1 MSHPHDLPADEQ
13 LFDLLLEQAAPAT
26 ASVPVQIPTPA
37 PARDEAALSN
47 FQQRLWLVQQMD
59 PASTAYIMPFY
70 LRLLGPLDRPALHRA
85 LQLLWR
91 RHTALRTI
99 YPVQGGLPRC
109 ARLPADTLELRE
121 FDFSSAPDHWRE
133 HYQTTIFGPMN
144 LEKGPLVRAS
154 LYRIVPEENL
164 LLIDIHHLNGDGAS
178 LATIQEEL
186 LAAYSAYARGQEPG
200 LPPLGAD
207 YADFVQHQQT
217 RMDRASE
224 DLARHIRSLEN
235 TPRQIDFLFD
245 HPLPERFNYTGTG
258 HAATL
263 QNLQPLRR
271 AFAQGRT
278 LGLSPFMVILTALGA
293 MIHRHTGQEILLI
306 GTPLSIRDQPRFAR
320 TVGFFV
326 NTCVAQLDFSGD
338 PTLAE
343 AMQRT
348 RASISEMLQHPE
360 VQLDELVNALCRQRP
375 IDRPPLIQATLSF
388 LSEESGPAPELP
400 GGLRVEPFN
409 FARDS
414 AMFELTLDLILRENH
429 ALCYFECYRGG
440 FTEESARRFFV
451 HFEHIIAAIAAD
463 PHSRVSAIP
472 LFGQTAVAAC
482 RASLTGPAIDSAP
495 ATLDALIRQHARRT
509 PSAPALVSG
518 DTVLS
523 FGQLAQAISARR
535 AQLAA
540 AGLAPDA
547 ILALACAPG
556 LDWVVTTLAA
566 MQCGAAV
573 LPLDADAPAGRLCAI
588 LENARAA
595 LLWHDD
601 RISQETLTALPA
613 CPRITRAAPPA
624 PALDA
629 PSLATPER
637 TAYLIYT
644 SGTTGQPK
652 GVRVSHAA
660 IAAHV
665 RSAATTYAYTPED
678 RTLAFAPTH
687 FDAFWEQLFTPL
699 CAGASVLLRESEL
712 WAPDEL
718 CRRAQRHAVTVLD
731 LPPQY
736 LREALF
742 FLKTN
747 PGAAPDRLRLVIAG
761 GEALPSA
768 LASEWLDGPLGA
780 IPLLNAYGP
789 TEAVVTATVHRIE
802 KGARIVTAN
811 GVAPIGRPL
820 PGRELHLLDPQ
831 GREVGEGIAG
841 ELYLGGTALADGY
854 HDDPTRT
861 AERFRHWVRNT
872 EGGRFC
878 EPGTRGS
885 LRLYRTGDRARIGP
899 DGAIEFLG
907 RLDQQLKIRGF
918 RIEPGEIESVLTRHP
933 SVAQAF
939 VTAIEYPAAGLQLV
953 AYILPRDGA
962 DLAETEL
969 AEWITRWLP
978 ESMRPAALVQ
988 VDRFP
993 TTASG
998 KIDASKLPRPA
1009 LSHTPTPA
1017 AATRPPA
1024 GELEARIASI
1034 WGDVLGRRDLGATDN
1049 FFDLGGHSLLLVRVH
1064 TRLVAELGTPIR
1076 LVDLFANPT
1085 IAQQARLLR
1094 GDDRTASRR
1103 RHRTL
1108 RGDIAIVGLAGRF
1121 PGADTPDALWQNLAA
1136 GRESIRFFTQEELAA
1151 EGIPESLRTHPHY
1164 VPAHGF
1170 LGGEEC
1176 FDAAFFGYTPHEAA
1190 LIDPQQRLFLE
1201 ECWHA
1206 LENAGCDP
1214 DRFTGEIGVYGGMG
1228 LSRYLMRNLA
1238 HLLTEEH
1245 GTEAFAAS
1253 LGADK
1258 DFIATR
1264 VCYKL
1269 NLRGPGVNVNTAC
1282 STSLVAI
1289 HTAAQALLSG
1299 ECDMA
1304 LAGGVTLSLPAK
1316 SGYLFEPGGIASP
1329 DGHCRAFADDATG
1342 TVGGSGCAVV
1352 CLMRLQDALAGGHP
1366 IRAVIKGS
1374 AINNDGADK
1383 VGFTAPGVRRQRDV
1397 IRAALDHA
1405 GLSAR
1410 DIQMIEAHGTATPM
1424 GDPIEVQALSDA
1436 FADDKVAPQNCWI
1449 GSLKTNIG
1457 HLDTAAGAAGLIKA
1471 VLALEHGLIPA
1482 SLHCATPSSKIDFPR
1497 TPFRVAQSAVTWPA
1511 GRRRAAISS
1520 FGMGGTNAHA
1530 VLEEAPTRPQSAAGG
1545 HWCLPLSA
1553 RSESALLAQARA
1565 LADWLGAH
1573 PETAPADALRTL
1585 VAGRRRFAVRAIIVA
1600 DRLEDAVRRLGQLQ
1614 PADLLRCDRE
1624 GHVIS
1629 GTGLAGEMPD
1639 ALSALC
1645 TEWLTG
1651 DLAKATD
1658 ALPAGARLVPLPG
1671 YAFERTRHWIDEQP
1685 LPHSAAPAATAP
1697 SDAPARLPLE
1707 NWLRYPAWE
1716 DLPRLREPA
1725 ADSPALALVVPA
1737 NDTAAHWL
1745 DRSRAAGLVGSV
1757 YGSSEAL
1764 ERAVQ
1769 TGALSTHVLHLGA
1782 LESSGSVAHRLAR
1795 LLADV
1800 RALAASG
1807 GKHTLTLVHPGLEDD
1822 PSLAYLDAARAV
1834 IPHEY
1839 PNLTVRVLRVPAE
1852 PGVADFRAIRTTMLA
1867 EADDRH
1873 LAIRSGRRQ
1882 RLTHA
1887 ALPGLNATA
1896 GAARLRQGGVY
1907 VITGGLGGIGLTLA
1921 RELATRCQPRLYLFA
1936 RHEPGAEETAALRDL
1951 ETRGARVTTTV
1962 LDVADDD
1969 AVKAFFEKIRSA
1981 EGRIDGVI
1989 HAAGVGGGSL
1999 IARTGEAEIAPV
2011 LRAKID
2017 GTHALAEAL
2026 GDVPVDFVAL
2036 CSSLTAV
2043 LGGPGQIAYAAA
2055 NAWMDAFTQSRAAT
2069 GQPWFS
2075 IRWDTWAE
2083 VGMATR
2089 PFVAEITGRT
2099 LREWTVSPSTY
2110 WPWGEHRIDGHATL
2124 PGTAYLE
2131 LFALALGGPTH
2142 AAFAETTLME
2152 PLIHAGEATRTLRVI
2167 ENAGELSF
2175 VSGSGSQQRVHAR
2188 ARRAESLA
2196 TPATEP
2202 LEAIRRR
2209 CTQEIARVDD
2219 VVPTI
2224 AIEASPRWQAAMR
2237 CFRGQD
2243 EALVELVLDE
2253 RFASDFSEHPWHP
2266 ALLDVAL
2273 SFYIGFVEGG
2283 TATLPWRYDSVQ
2295 FFAPLTRQIASHARL
2310 VSQSERSIVL
2320 DLAVYSDAG
2329 QPLAIVKGLTLVRA
2343 TGQSTRAQA
2352 RPAAPANPFAL
2363 TPAEGAEI
2371 FLRALASA
2379 EPVVEVCT
2387 TEWRFAERLTVPVTA
2402 AMPATAQAPAEAP
2415 TAGRQPRPDN
2425 AGAYIAP
2432 ASRAQQIV
2440 AQAWAEVLGY
2450 DKIGAEDDLLDL
2462 GADSL
2467 IALQASAQLEK
2478 LTGRKMPMEKFF
2490 AQATVAHIA
2499 QAYTDLLPETATP
2512 AATPQWEEGEL

>member
-1 MSHPHDLPADEQ
+1 MSHPHDIPDDEQ
-13 LFDLLLEQAAPAT
+13 LFDLLLDETAAGSAPTQSTMPASKGEDGT
-26 ASVPVQIPTPA
+26 
-37 PARDEAALSN
+37 LSN

-59 PASTAYIMPFY
+59 PSSTAYIMPFY
-70 LRLLGPLDRPALHRA
+70 LRLCGTLDKSALQRA

-99 YPVQGGLPRC
+99 YPAQDGLPRC
-109 ARLPADTLELRE
+109 AHLPADSLDLHE
-121 FDFSSAPDHWRE
+121 FDLSSAPDRWRD
-133 HYQTTIFGPMN
+133 HYLTTVFGPMN
-144 LEKGPLVRAS
+144 LEKGPLVRAT
-154 LYRIVPEENL
+154 LYQISPEEHV
-164 LLIDIHHLNGDGAS
+164 LLIEIHHLNGDGAS
-178 LATIQEEL
+178 LAVLQEDL
-186 LAAYSAYARGQEPG
+186 FAAYAAYARGQEPD

-207 YADFVQHQQT
+207 YSDFVQHQQT
-217 RMDRASE
+217 RARHASE
-224 DLARHIRSLEN
+224 DLACLVRSLE
-235 TPRQIDFLFD
+235 TAPRQIDFIFD
-245 HPLPERFNYTGTG
+245 HPLPERFNYQGSG
-258 HAATL
+258 HASL
-263 QNLQPLRR
+263 VKDLQPLRR

-278 LGLSPFMVILTALGA
+278 LGLSPFMVSLTALGA
-293 MIHRHTGQEILLI
+293 MIHRHTGQETLLI
-306 GTPLSIRDQPRFAR
+306 GTPFSVRDQPRFAR

-326 NTCVAQLDFSGD
+326 NTCVAKLDFSGD

-348 RASISEMLQHPE
+348 RASISEMLQHPD

-375 IDRPPLIQATLSF
+375 TDRPPLVQATLSF
-388 LSEESGPAPELP
+388 LSEEFGPSPKLP
-400 GGLRVEPFN
+400 GGLRAEPIN
-409 FARDS
+409 FDRDS
-414 AMFELTLDLILRENH
+414 AMFELTLDMILRDNH

-440 FTEESARRFFV
+440 FTRETARRFSI
-451 HFEHIIAAIAAD
+451 HFQQIIGTIAAD
-463 PHSRVSAIP
+463 PHTKISAIS
-472 LFGQTAVAAC
+472 LFDQTAVAAC
-482 RASLTGPAIDSAP
+482 RASLTGPAIELSP
-495 ATLDALIRQHARRT
+495 ATLDSLVRQHTRLAS
-509 PSAPALVSG
+509 SAPALVSG
-518 DTVLS
+518 SDTLS
-523 FGQLAQAISARR
+523 FGQLAEAVSARR
-535 AQLAA
+535 AQLTSG
-540 AGLAPDA
+540 GLAPDA
-547 ILALACAPG
+547 VLALACAPG

-566 MQCGAAV
+566 MECGAAV
-573 LPLDADAPAGRLCAI
+573 LPLDADAPASRLHTI
-588 LENARAA
+588 LENAGAT

-601 RISQETLTALPA
+601 RLSAEKLAELPA
-613 CPRITRAAPPA
+613 CRRLTATAPTA
-624 PALDA
+624 SAVGA

-665 RSAATTYAYTPED
+665 RSAATAYSYTPAD

-747 PGAAPDRLRLVIAG
+747 PGAAPGQLRLVIAG

-768 LASEWLDGPLGA
+768 LATDWQAGPLGD
-780 IPLLNAYGP
+780 IPLFNAYGP
-789 TEAVVTATVHRIE
+789 TEAVVTATIHRIE
-802 KGARIVTAN
+802 KGTRTVTAN
-811 GVAPIGRPL
+811 GVVPIGFPL
-820 PGRELHLLDPQ
+820 PGRELRLLDAQ
-831 GREVGEGIAG
+831 GREVGEGIPG
-841 ELYLGGTALADGY
+841 ELYLGGAALADGY
-854 HDDPTRT
+854 HGDPERT
-861 AERFRHWVRNT
+861 ADRFRHWMRNAA
-872 EGGRFC
+872 GGRFC

-918 RIEPGEIESVLTRHP
+918 RIEPGEIESVLIRHA

-939 VTAIEYPAAGLQLV
+939 VTAIEDPAAGPQLV
-953 AYILPRDGA
+953 AYVLLHAGA
-962 DLAETEL
+962 AFDQTGLADWL
-969 AEWITRWLP
+969 ARWLP
-978 ESMRPAALVQ
+978 EPMRPASLVP

-998 KIDASKLPRPA
+998 KIDAAKLPRPA
-1009 LSHTPTPA
+1009 ISRA
-1017 AATRPPA
+1017 AATITSRPPA

-1094 GDDRTASRR
+1094 GDERTTSRR
-1103 RHRTL
+1103 RRRTL
-1108 RGDIAIVGLAGRF
+1108 RGDIAVVGMAGRF

-1136 GRESIRFFTQEELAA
+1136 GRESIRFFTQEELA
-1151 EGIPESLRTHPHY
+1151 ESGIPEALRTHPHY

-1170 LGGEEC
+1170 LGEEEC

-1206 LENAGCDP
+1206 LESAGCDP
-1214 DRFTGEIGVYGGMG
+1214 DRFAGDIGVYGGMG
-1228 LSRYLMRNLA
+1228 ISMYLMHNLG
-1238 HLLTEEH
+1238 HLLDENR
-1245 GTEAFAAS
+1245 GAEAFAAS

-1304 LAGGVTLSLPAK
+1304 LAGGVTLCLPAK
-1316 SGYLFEPGGIASP
+1316 SGYLYEPGSIASP

-1352 CLMRLQDALAGGHP
+1352 CLMRLEDAVAGGHP
-1366 IRAVIKGS
+1366 IRAILKGS

-1405 GLSAR
+1405 GLNAR

-1436 FADDKVAPQNCWI
+1436 FADDKVAPQSCWI

-1457 HLDTAAGAAGLIKA
+1457 HLDTAAGAAGFIKT

-1497 TPFRVAQSAVTWPA
+1497 TPFRVAQSAVAWPA
-1511 GRRRAAISS
+1511 GRRRAAVSS

-1530 VLEEAPTRPQSAAGG
+1530 VLEEAPAQPQSSASG

-1553 RSESALLAQARA
+1553 RSESSLLTQARE
-1565 LADWLGAH
+1565 LAAWLSAH
-1573 PETAPADALRTL
+1573 PEAAPADVVRTL
-1585 VAGRRRFAVRAIIVA
+1585 VAGRRRFAIRSVVCAGQREEAI
-1600 DRLEDAVRRLGQLQ
+1600 RRLSQLQ
-1614 PADLLRCDRE
+1614 PAELLRCDRE
-1624 GHVIS
+1624 GRVLS
-1629 GTGLAGEMPD
+1629 GTGFDGTVPAEFSELVR
-1639 ALSALC
+1639 
-1645 TEWLTG
+1645 EWLTG

-1658 ALPAGARLVPLPG
+1658 AIPAGARLVALPG
-1671 YAFERTRHWIDEQP
+1671 YAFERTRHWIDAQTTHRAATP
-1685 LPHSAAPAATAP
+1685 AVTAPADTP
-1697 SDAPARLPLE
+1697 TKIPLE
-1707 NWLRYPAWE
+1707 NWLHYPAWE
-1716 DLPRLREPA
+1716 ELPRLRDTVTDDVA
-1725 ADSPALALVVPA
+1725 ALALAVPSV
-1737 NDTAAHWL
+1737 DAAAQWL
-1745 DRSRAAGLVGSV
+1745 DRGRAAGLVGAV
-1757 YGSSEAL
+1757 YGGSGAL
-1764 ERAVQ
+1764 EQAA
-1769 TGALSTHVLHLGA
+1769 TSGALPAHVLHLGA
-1782 LESSGSVAHRLAR
+1782 LAVSGSDASHLAR

-1800 RALAASG
+1800 RALAANG
-1807 GKHTLTLVHPGLEDD
+1807 AKRVVTIVHPGLEDE
-1822 PSLAYLDAARAV
+1822 PALAYLDAARAV

-1839 PNLTVRVLRVPAE
+1839 PNLTARVVRVPRE
-1852 PGVADFRAIRTTMLA
+1852 PGVADFRALRATALA
-1867 EADDRH
+1867 DTVDHH
-1873 LAIRSGRRQ
+1873 LAIRNGRRQ
-1882 RLTHA
+1882 RLIHA
-1887 ALPGLNATA
+1887 TLPGLTAPA

-1921 RELATRCQPRLYLFA
+1921 RELATRCQPRLHLFA
-1936 RHEPGAEETAALRDL
+1936 RHEPGPEESAALRDL
-1951 ETRGARVTTTV
+1951 EARGARVTTTS
-1962 LDVADDD
+1962 LDVADAA
-1969 AVKAFFEKIRSA
+1969 AVKAFFEKIRTT

-2017 GTHALAEAL
+2017 GTRALAEAL
-2026 GDVPVDFVAL
+2026 ADSPVDFVAL

-2055 NAWMDAFTQSRAAT
+2055 NAWMDAFAQTRAAA

-2089 PFVAEITGRT
+2089 PFAAEVTGQT
-2099 LREWTVSPSTY
+2099 LREWTVSPGSY
-2110 WPWGEHRIDGHATL
+2110 WPWGEHRIEGRATL

-2131 LFALALGGPTH
+2131 LFALAIGGPTQ
-2142 AAFAETTLME
+2142 AAFAETTLLE
-2152 PLIHAGEATRTLRVI
+2152 PLVHDGETTRTLRVI
-2167 ENAGELSF
+2167 ENVDGLSF
-2175 VSGSGSQQRVHAR
+2175 VSGTGSRQRVHAR
-2188 ARRAESLA
+2188 ARRAQPGTA
-2196 TPATEP
+2196 PTPEP
-2202 LEAIRRR
+2202 LEAIRHR
-2209 CTQEIARVDD
+2209 CAEPID
-2219 VVPTI
+2219 VTGEPAPTI
-2224 AIEASPRWQAAMR
+2224 AIEVSPRWDVGTR
-2237 CFRGQD
+2237 CLRGRD
-2243 EALVELVLDE
+2243 EALLEMTLAE
-2253 RFASDFSEHPWHP
+2253 RYVGDLAEHPWHP

-2273 SFYIGFVEGG
+2273 SFYIGLAEGG

-2295 FFAPLTRQIASHARL
+2295 FIAPLTRQIVSHARR
-2310 VSQSERSIVL
+2310 VSQSERALVL
-2320 DLAVYSDAG
+2320 DLTVYSDAG
-2329 QPLAIVKGLTLVRA
+2329 HPLAVVKGLTLVRP
-2343 TGQSTRAQA
+2343 TGQSDRAPTRAGT
-2352 RPAAPANPFAL
+2352 APANPFAL
-2363 TPAEGAEI
+2363 TPAEGAET
-2371 FLRALASA
+2371 FLRALAGA
-2379 EPVVEVCT
+2379 EPVVEACT
-2387 TEWRFAERLTVPVTA
+2387 IEWHFAERIATA
-2402 AMPATAQAPAEAP
+2402 PATTTVSPTTPVEADV
-2415 TAGRQPRPDN
+2415 ASGRQPRPES
-2425 AGAYIAP
+2425 AGAYVAP
-2432 ASRAQQIV
+2432 SSRAQQVV

-2450 DKIGAEDDLLDL
+2450 DKIGVEDDLLDL

-2490 AQATVAHIA
+2490 AQATVANIA
-2499 QAYTDLLPETATP
+2499 QAYTDILPETAAQ
-2512 AATPQWEEGEL
+2512 AAPPQWEEGEL

>member
-1 MSHPHDLPADEQ
+1 MSIPHDIPDSEQ
-13 LFDLLLEQAAPAT
+13 LFDLLLGQAAP
-26 ASVPVQIPTPA
+26 VPAPVRTPPPA
-37 PARDEAALSN
+37 PARDDTALSN

-59 PASTAYIMPFY
+59 TASTAYLMPFH
-70 LRLLGPLDRPALHRA
+70 LRLRGPLDRPALQRA

-91 RHTALRTI
+91 RHDALRTI

-121 FDFSSAPDHWRE
+121 FDFLGAPDRWRE
-133 HYQTTIFGPMN
+133 HYLTTVFGPMN

-154 LYRIVPEENL
+154 LYRLAPEEHL
-164 LLIDIHHLNGDGAS
+164 LLVDIHHLNGDGAS
-178 LATIQEEL
+178 LTVLQEEL
-186 LAAYSAYARGQEPG
+186 FATYAAYVRGQEPN
-200 LPPLGAD
+200 LPPPGAD
-207 YADFVQHQQT
+207 YADFVQHQQIRT
-217 RMDRASE
+217 GRATE
-224 DLARHIRSLEN
+224 DLARHLRSLEDA
-235 TPRQIDFLFD
+235 PRQIDFLFD
-245 HPLPERFNYTGTG
+245 RPLPERFNYKGTG
-258 HAATL
+258 HTSVL
-263 QNLQPLRR
+263 QDLQPLHR

-278 LGLSPFMVILTALGA
+278 LGLSPFMVSLTALGA
-293 MIHRHTGQEILLI
+293 MIHRHTSQEILLI
-306 GTPLSIRDQPRFAR
+306 GTPLSVRDQPRFAR

-326 NTCVAQLDFSGD
+326 NTCVARLDFAGD

-375 IDRPPLIQATLSF
+375 TDRPPLVQATLSF

-400 GGLRVEPFN
+400 GGLRVEPIN
-409 FARDS
+409 ITRDS

-429 ALCYFECYRGG
+429 ALCYLECYRGG
-440 FTEESARRFFV
+440 FTQESARRFFV
-451 HFEHIIAAIAAD
+451 HFQQILASIASD
-463 PHSRVSAIP
+463 PHTRVSAIP
-472 LFGQTAVAAC
+472 LFDQKAIAAC
-482 RASLTGPAIDSAP
+482 RASLTGTAIDLSP
-495 ATLDALIRQHARRT
+495 ATLDSLVRQHALRT
-509 PSAPALVSG
+509 PAAPALVSG
-518 DTVLS
+518 DDVLS
-523 FGQLAQAISARR
+523 FGELAQAISARR
-535 AQLAA
+535 GQLAA
-540 AGLAPDA
+540 AGLVPGAV
-547 ILALACAPG
+547 LALACAPG
-556 LDWVVTTLAA
+556 LDWVVTSLAA
-566 MQCGAAV
+566 LECGAAV
-573 LPLDADAPAGRLCAI
+573 LPLDADAPAARLRGI
-588 LENARAA
+588 LENSGSA

-601 RISQETLTALPA
+601 RLSAEKLAALPA
-613 CPRITRAAPPA
+613 CLRLTRAAPSA
-624 PALDA
+624 PAIDA

-665 RSAATTYAYTPED
+665 RSAATAYGYTPAD

-699 CAGASVLLRESEL
+699 CAGASVLLRESDL

-718 CRRAQRHAVTVLD
+718 FRRAQRHAVTVLD

-736 LREALF
+736 LREAIF

-747 PGAAPDRLRLVIAG
+747 PGAAPDQLRLVIAG

-768 LASEWLDGPLGA
+768 LASEWQTGPLGEL
-780 IPLLNAYGP
+780 PLLNAYGP
-789 TEAVVTATVHRIE
+789 TEAVVTATVHRIG
-802 KGARIVTAN
+802 KGTRTATAN
-811 GVAPIGRPL
+811 GVAPIGFPL
-820 PGRELHLLDPQ
+820 PGRELRLLDPQ

-841 ELYLGGTALADGY
+841 ELYLGGIALADGY
-854 HDDPTRT
+854 HGDDART
-861 AERFRHWVRNT
+861 AERFRHWVRNAA
-872 EGGRFC
+872 GGRFC
-878 EPGTRGS
+878 EPGERGS

-899 DGAIEFLG
+899 DGALEFLG

-939 VTAIEYPAAGLQLV
+939 VTALEDPATGPQLV
-953 AYILPRDGA
+953 AYILTRNGA
-962 DLAETEL
+962 VIATTEL
-969 AEWITRWLP
+969 ADWLARWLP
-978 ESMRPAALVQ
+978 EAMRPAALVP

-998 KIDASKLPRPA
+998 KIDATQLPRPA
-1009 LSHTPTPA
+1009 LGHTPAPA
-1017 AATRPPA
+1017 AASRPPA

-1034 WGDVLGRRDLGATDN
+1034 WGDVLGRRDIGATDN

-1064 TRLVAELGTPIR
+1064 TRLVAELGTPVR

-1108 RGDIAIVGLAGRF
+1108 RGDIAVVGMAGRF
-1121 PGADTPDALWQNLAA
+1121 PGADNIDELWQNLAA
-1136 GRESIRFFTQEELAA
+1136 GRESIRFFTQEELSEA
-1151 EGIPESLRTHPHY
+1151 GIPESLRTNPHY
-1164 VPAHGF
+1164 VSAHGF

-1201 ECWHA
+1201 ECWHT
-1206 LENAGCDP
+1206 LESAGCDP
-1214 DRFTGEIGVYGGMG
+1214 DRYTGDIGVYGGMG
-1228 LSRYLMRNLA
+1228 ISLYLIHNLA
-1238 HLLTEEH
+1238 HLLREDR

-1258 DFIATR
+1258 DFIASR

-1269 NLRGPGVNVNTAC
+1269 NLRGPGVNINTAC

-1289 HTAAQALLSG
+1289 HTAAQALLNG

-1304 LAGGVTLSLPAK
+1304 LAGGVTLSQPAK

-1352 CLMRLQDALAGGHP
+1352 CLMRLEDALAGGHP
-1366 IRAVIKGS
+1366 IRAVLKGS
-1374 AINNDGADK
+1374 AINNDGSDK

-1410 DIQMIEAHGTATPM
+1410 DIQMIEAHGTGTPM
-1424 GDPIEVQALSDA
+1424 GDPIEVQALGDA
-1436 FADDKVAPQNCWI
+1436 FADDEVAPQSCWI

-1457 HLDTAAGAAGLIKA
+1457 HLDTAAGAASFIKA
-1471 VLALEHGLIPA
+1471 VLSLEHGLIPA
-1482 SLHCATPSSKIDFPR
+1482 SLHCATPSAKIDFPR
-1497 TPFRVAQSAVTWPA
+1497 TPFRVAQSTIPWPA
-1511 GRRRAAISS
+1511 GRRRAAVSS

-1530 VLEEAPTRPQSAAGG
+1530 VLEEAPARPQSAARGR
-1545 HWCLPLSA
+1545 WCLPLSA

-1565 LADWLGAH
+1565 LAAWLGAH
-1573 PETAPADALRTL
+1573 PDADPADVLRTL
-1585 VAGRRRFAVRAIIVA
+1585 VAGRRRFAVRAVVFA
-1600 DRLEDAVRRLGQLQ
+1600 DRCEDATQRLDQLQ

-1624 GHVIS
+1624 GRVLS
-1629 GTGLAGEMPD
+1629 GSGLAGAMPD
-1639 ALSALC
+1639 EFAELC
-1645 TEWLTG
+1645 REWLTG
-1651 DLAKATD
+1651 DLAKATA
-1658 ALPAGARLVPLPG
+1658 ALPAGAHLVPLPG
-1671 YAFERTRHWIDEQP
+1671 YAFERTRHWIDAQP
-1685 LPHSAAPAATAP
+1685 THGAAAPATAATANT
-1697 SDAPARLPLE
+1697 PARLPLE
-1707 NWLRYPAWE
+1707 NWLHYPAWE
-1716 DLPRLREPA
+1716 DLPRLRETVE
-1725 ADSPALALVVPA
+1725 DLPALAIV
-1737 NDTAAHWL
+1737 THGGESTAHWL
-1745 DRSRAAGLVGSV
+1745 DRSRAAGLAGSV

-1764 ERAVQ
+1764 ERAAQ
-1769 TGALSTHVLHLGA
+1769 AGTLPAHVLHLGA
-1782 LESSGSVAHRLAR
+1782 LETTGSVASRLAR
-1795 LLADV
+1795 LLTDV

-1807 GKHTLTLVHPGLEDD
+1807 GKRTLTLLHPGLEDD
-1822 PSLAYLDAARAV
+1822 PTLAYLDAARAV
-1834 IPHEY
+1834 VPHEY
-1839 PNLTVRVLRVPAE
+1839 PSLTVRVLWVPLE
-1852 PGVADFRAIRTTMLA
+1852 PGVADFRAIQATALVET
-1867 EADDRH
+1867 DDRH
-1873 LAIRSGRRQ
+1873 LAIRAGRRQ
-1882 RLTHA
+1882 RFIHA
-1887 ALPGLNATA
+1887 ALPGLTAAA
-1896 GAARLRQGGVY
+1896 GAARLRTGGVY

-1921 RELATRCQPRLYLFA
+1921 RELATRCQPRLFLFA
-1936 RHEPGAEETAALRDL
+1936 RHEPGAEETAALHDL

-1962 LDVADDD
+1962 LDVADAS
-1969 AVKAFFEKIRSA
+1969 AVKTFLAKIRA
-1981 EGRIDGVI
+1981 TEGRIDGVI

-1999 IARTGEAEIAPV
+1999 IARTGEAEIVPV

-2017 GTHALAEAL
+2017 GTRALAEAL
-2026 GDVPVDFVAL
+2026 GDAPVDFVAL

-2055 NAWMDAFTQSRAAT
+2055 NAWMDAFAQARAAA

-2083 VGMATR
+2083 VGMAAR
-2089 PFVAEITGRT
+2089 PFVAEVTGRT
-2099 LREWTVSPSTY
+2099 LREWTVSPATY
-2110 WPWGEHRIDGHATL
+2110 WPWGEHRIDGRATL

-2131 LFALALGGPTH
+2131 LFALALGGQTQ
-2142 AAFAETTLME
+2142 ASFAETTLID
-2152 PLIHAGEATRTLRVI
+2152 PLIHDGEATRTLRVI

-2175 VSGSGSQQRVHAR
+2175 VSGNGAQQRVHAR
-2188 ARRAESLA
+2188 ARRAGSGA
-2196 TPATEP
+2196 TPAAEP
-2202 LEAIRRR
+2202 LETIRQR
-2209 CTQEIARVDD
+2209 CTQPVARLSEST
-2219 VVPTI
+2219 PTI
-2224 AIEASPRWQAAMR
+2224 AIEASPRWQLDAR
-2237 CFRGQD
+2237 CLCGRN
-2243 EALVELVLDE
+2243 EALLELALDE
-2253 RFASDFSEHPWHP
+2253 RYASDLAEHPWHP

-2273 SFYIGFVEGG
+2273 SFYIDLVDGG

-2295 FFAPLTRQIASHARL
+2295 FFAPLARRIVSHARL
-2310 VSQSERSIVL
+2310 VSHSERALVL
-2320 DLAVYSDAG
+2320 DLAVYSLSG

-2343 TGQSTRAQA
+2343 TGPAARTPA
-2352 RPAAPANPFAL
+2352 RPTSAPANPFAL
-2363 TPAEGAEI
+2363 TPEEGSEV

-2387 TEWRFAERLTVPVTA
+2387 TEWRFAERITTPVTA
-2402 AMPATAQAPAEAP
+2402 AAPAATPTDAP
-2415 TAGRQPRPDN
+2415 PAGRQPRPES
-2425 AGAYIAP
+2425 AGTYIAP

-2450 DKIGAEDDLLDL
+2450 DRIGAEDDLIDL
-2462 GADSL
+2462 EADSL

-2478 LTGRKMPMEKFF
+2478 LTGRKMPMAKFF
-2490 AQATVAHIA
+2490 EKPTVAHIA
-2499 QAYTDLLPETATP
+2499 KAYADLLPETVTP
-2512 AATPQWEEGEL
+2512 AAPSQWEEGEL